1 MVTRRTLGMAVA
13 ALGAGTLLALA
24 AGAGGAQQAGSAAGG
39 DGAGAVVRS
48 YSHPVLGDVV
58 TDGEG
63 RVLYVFLRDE
73 PGARS
78 VCEGQCADRW
88 PPLVVEEGAA
98 LRGEGVGGELGV
110 IRRTDGRLQVTY
122 DGMPLYGW
130 YQDREPADATGQ
142 GVGGVWFV
150 APADPEV
157 TAPPTVEMARG
168 ADGTEYVVD
177 TYGRTLYMFTR
188 DAGGESA
195 CYETCARNWPPVMGQ
210 PAPAGSVTAAVGT
223 SRRTDGTAQATL
235 AGMPLYYYAGDR
247 YPGEANGQGF
257 RDVWYV
263 LSPGGAVIEGAAPE
277 SGQPDG
283 STADGPGDASST
295 VEVAIRGFA
304 YGPEELTVP
313 VGTTVVWT
321 NGDAVP
327 HTVTS
332 TEPSRTLDSPLLGTG
347 GQFHFTFSEP
357 GRYPY
362 FCTLHPDMRG
372 VVVVQ

>member
-1 MVTRRTLGMAVA
+1 MVTRRTMGIAVA
-13 ALGAGTLLALA
+13 ALGAGALLVVA
-24 AGAGGAQQAGSAAGG
+24 AGAGDAQQADSAART

-48 YSHPVLGDVV
+48 YSHPVLGNVV

-73 PGARS
+73 PGAGS

-88 PPLVVEEGAA
+88 PPVVVEEGGT
-98 LRGEGVGGELGV
+98 LGGEGVGGELGV

-122 DGMPLYGW
+122 DGMPLYRW
-130 YQDREPADATGQ
+130 YQDREPGDATGQ

-157 TAPPTVEMARG
+157 TAPPTVEMARR

-223 SRRTDGTAQATL
+223 TRRTDGTVQATM

-257 RDVWYV
+257 RGVWYV
-263 LSPGGAVIEGAAPE
+263 LSPGGDVIEGAAPE
-277 SGQPDG
+277 GEQPAG
-283 STADGPGDASST
+283 SAADGAKNGSAT

-313 VGTTVVWT
+313 AGTTVVWT

-332 TEPSRTLDSPLLGTG
+332 AEAPRTLDSPILGTG
-347 GQFHFTFSEP
+347 GQFRFTFSQP

-362 FCTLHPDMRG
+362 ICTLHPDMRG